1 MIKVD
6 FKINKKALDILSAA
20 HEKAL
25 PLTVENLSTAI
36 ESAQVVPF
44 GQGYR
49 SKDGALVAGGTLKRS
64 QSHGVI
70 DGRGFISWN
79 TPYARRLY
87 FHPEYNFSK
96 LEHANAKGLWCDYWI
111 YQDGKKDVISAYGKL
126 LKMCAK
132 GVIK

>member
-1 MIKVD
+1 MIKVS
-6 FKINKKALDILSAA
+6 FKLNKKALETLNQA

-25 PLTVENLSTAI
+25 PLTVETLSTNI
-36 ESAQVVPF
+36 ETAQVVPF

-49 SKDGALVAGGTLKRS
+49 NKDGAWVAGGTLKKS
-64 QSHGVI
+64 KSHGVKN
-70 DGRGFISWN
+70 GKGFISWN

-96 LEHANAKGLWCDYWI
+96 LEHANAQGLWCDYWI
-111 YQDGKKDVISAYGKL
+111 YRDGKKDVANAYGDF
-126 LKMCAK
+126 LKRNAK

>member
-6 FKINKKALDILSAA
+6 FKINKKALDILNAA

-36 ESAQVVPF
+36 ESAQVVPMRD
-44 GQGYR
+44 GIL
-49 SKDGALVAGGTLKRS
+49 KDS
-64 QSHGVI
+64 ESHGVV

-96 LEHANAKGLWCDYWI
+96 LEHANARGLWCDYWI
-111 YQDGKKDVISAYGKL
+111 YQGGKKDVINAYGKL

>member
-6 FKINKKALDILSAA
+6 FKINKKALDILNAA

-36 ESAQVVPF
+36 ESAQVVPMRD
-44 GQGYR
+44 GIL
-49 SKDGALVAGGTLKRS
+49 KDS
-64 QSHGVI
+64 ESHGVV

-96 LEHANAKGLWCDYWI
+96 LEHANARGLWCDYWI
-111 YQDGKKDVISAYGKL
+111 YQDGKKDVINAYGKL

>member
-6 FKINKKALDILSAA
+6 FKINKKALDILNAA

-36 ESAQVVPF
+36 ESAQVIPMRDGVL
-44 GQGYR
+44 
-49 SKDGALVAGGTLKRS
+49 KDS
-64 QSHGVI
+64 ESHGVI

-96 LEHANAKGLWCDYWI
+96 LEHANARGLWCDYWI
-111 YQDGKKDVISAYGKL
+111 YQDGKKDVINAYGKL

>member
-6 FKINKKALDILSAA
+6 FKINKKALDILNAA

-36 ESAQVVPF
+36 ESAQVVPMRD
-44 GQGYR
+44 GVL
-49 SKDGALVAGGTLKRS
+49 KDS
-64 QSHGVI
+64 ESHGVI

-96 LEHANAKGLWCDYWI
+96 LEHANARGLWCDYWI
-111 YQDGKKDVISAYGKL
+111 YQDGKKDVINAYGKL